1 MLSCNEG
8 ISTLP
13 LRDKCR
19 RGTTVLHS
27 SFELREINLGVFS
40 RYRLSEVLASGKTTM
55 FLAAD
60 IAAIAKLGEITPANT
75 VEFID
80 LACEALMYRLKSS
93 AGKRKEK
100 ASTAALAA
108 QIMQQFLCE
117 VDARAYCGRFFDSAE
132 NVLRD
137 LREPGET
144 DNTLNIFKQ
153 PVRQITDLATLERFE
168 KSFVRRE
175 LLEFLQNV
183 SDSLKTTQSSQ
194 GFSANVSKTL
204 DFLERIEC
212 TVGEYGSPGG
222 FQVTKRYGDPAFRLW
237 YVTLK
242 SHVKGEL
249 PKSRNSVRITCFSF
263 GEPSRLDYGT
273 GHELSFC
280 AFLLCCLK
288 LNVYTS
294 RDMYHLGVSVFP
306 KYNSVIRK
314 VILTYR

>member
-1 MLSCNEG
+1 M
-8 ISTLP
+8 
-13 LRDKCR
+13 K
-19 RGTTVLHS
+19 
-27 SFELREINLGVFS
+27 
-40 RYRLSEVLASGKTTM
+40 
-55 FLAAD
+55 
-60 IAAIAKLGEITPANT
+60 
-75 VEFID
+75 
-80 LACEALMYRLKSS
+80 
-93 AGKRKEK
+93 
-100 ASTAALAA
+100 
-108 QIMQQFLCE
+108 
-117 VDARAYCGRFFDSAE
+117 
-132 NVLRD
+132 
-137 LREPGET
+137 PGET

-242 SHVKGEL
+242 SHVKVFLKQTLEEGLLSAEIEL
-249 PKSRNSVRITCFSF
+249 SAYILGSF